1 MDVNISVNYKDSEIN
16 GFFNEIE
23 QMKRQR
29 TVLKE
34 RIDEK
39 TEAII
44 SHIKKYGNVLAYK
57 NDVAHVLSVVGRTST
72 KFDKAG
78 FAAKVDRPQ
87 SELKPIGIAE
97 LVEEKRTTSDEMKE
111 FLTDEVKQVLKA
123 RKAKKAEI
131 DLLGARAIIS
141 I

>member
-29 TVLKE
+29 AVLKE

-44 SHIKKYGNVLAYK
+44 SHIKKHGNVLAYK
-57 NDVAHVLSVVGRTST
+57 NNVPHVLSVVG
-72 KFDKAG
+72 
-78 FAAKVDRPQ
+78 
-87 SELKPIGIAE
+87 
-97 LVEEKRTTSDEMKE
+97 
-111 FLTDEVKQVLKA
+111 
-123 RKAKKAEI
+123 
-131 DLLGARAIIS
+131 
-141 I
+141 